1 MRKKRLLALL
11 AVATAFGVVIVLLA
25 FLRHSLERERAF
37 RQGRIFPPTTVHVL
51 GEEDEKRTLPS
62 GRKTLL
68 VFFRSDCP
76 QCEREVA
83 RLERVCGQIPEER
96 LECVALSF
104 SPEPQTYAW
113 WRAQMFRRVKIAV
126 SRDPNFAERHRDW
139 LMAVPLVF
147 FITERGVIHERHAGE
162 RSLEYTLARVREF
175 VR

>member
-1 MRKKRLLALL
+1 MRRKRLLALL
-11 AVATAFGVVIVLLA
+11 AVAMAFGGVIALLA
-25 FLRHSLERERAF
+25 FLRHSLERERAL
-37 RQGRIFPPTTVHVL
+37 GRGQTFPPMTVHVL
-51 GEEDEKRTLPS
+51 GEGGEKHTLPS
-62 GRKTLL
+62 GRKTVLI
-68 VFFRSDCP
+68 FFRSDCP

-83 RLERVCGQIPEER
+83 RLERVCEQIPEER

-113 WRAQMFRRVKIAV
+113 WRAQTFRRVKIAV
-126 SRDPNFAERHRDW
+126 SRDPNVAERYRDW